1 MQRIYIN
8 LDVKGHNMK
17 IIKKGEFGK
26 GEVVEYIADTS
37 DDIEIE
43 NKDRHSICTGV
54 YSIKN
59 QDLFERDKKILVVI
73 EFPDTRA
80 LFELKLFDEV
90 KKDEDSVLLDNKD
103 EEISFRRLGNHVY
116 GYTFLDVL

>member
-1 MQRIYIN
+1 
-8 LDVKGHNMK
+8 MK

>member
-1 MQRIYIN
+1 
-8 LDVKGHNMK
+8 MK

-26 GEVVEYIADTS
+26 DEVVEYIADTS

-43 NKDRHSICTGV
+43 NKDRYSICAGV

-59 QDLFERDKKILVVI
+59 QDLFERDKKVLVVI

-90 KKDEDSVLLDNKD
+90 KKDEDSVLLDKKD

-116 GYTFLDVL
+116 SYKFLDIL

>member
-1 MQRIYIN
+1 M
-8 LDVKGHNMK
+8 KNMK

-26 GEVVEYIADTS
+26 DEVVEYIVDIS
-37 DDIEIE
+37 DDMEIE
-43 NKDRHSICTGV
+43 NKDRNSIYTGI

-59 QDLFERDKKILVVI
+59 QELFERDKKVLVVI

-80 LFELKLFDEV
+80 LFELRLFDEV
-90 KKDEDSVLLDNKD
+90 RKDEDSIRLSDKKD
-103 EEISFRRLGNHVY
+103 EETSFRRLGNHLY